1 MVIMYY
7 FSGTGNAKNA
17 AKWIVNKAW
26 GNGLETQLTNIDRFK
41 AINLLDVNDKILIDF
56 CL

>member
-1 MVIMYY
+1 ML
-7 FSGTGNAKNA
+7 KNA

-41 AINLLDVNDKILIDF
+41 AISLLDVNDKILIDF